1 MSTTNIDEQK
11 MQQIDSSD
19 TITQFMEKCNNNFSN
34 IFRYRSGPEGKQ
46 GVEGSQGVP
55 TKPKVP
61 IHVWIEGV
69 EYYSEK
75 KLNDGY
81 VINLKEDLDLTDI
94 KYQEGHLIMLKNG
107 HVYILKEDENSTL
120 KTLKPNYIMSLQS
133 YNQDD
138 VVDGRSAYIHIA
150 YAISTNPY
158 VGFITNEQLQESQK
172 QGNVGDDEGKYKYMG
187 IYSNYEE
194 KPDENPYVY
203 TWIRIVGDTGEKGDK
218 GDKGDTPTSTSVEVV
233 GYSLD
238 DLKLNSE
245 FWKSSISELGEL
257 KPGTPIYI
265 KNRYTWNDGTVT
277 YGKTVTMA
285 GTQGIKGET
294 GRVLFYLGSF
304 SDGTLT
310 GKSVKGYLNE
320 YRCDYYIDATG
331 QAWMRTGTSEIAD
344 GHMFGKYN
352 IEDNW
357 VPSDKVGFL
366 QAGAISADMINVETL
381 AANKAFIDEMVAN
394 KAFIN
399 NLVADEAVIK
409 KIQST
414 EISADYIKSGKI
426 SSDGEKSYFD
436 LDTGEFVLGNDNG
449 TALKYENGKLTIGG
463 VPSKD
468 DIEDILTGLVGD
480 IDIEI
485 GGRNLLKNSKFTNLA
500 NGETYDKSTYW
511 ICNKSQD
518 YAGQYT
524 LTVEDGHLKLSS
536 TFASLGE
543 NWDEKT
549 PRMGFYQTKENKSG
563 QEYVLSFDAYA
574 DTPVYIKAASGY
586 GSWNEKQRVQIST
599 TKERYSIKMIG
610 ANGNDTT
617 GNISGYN
624 IFFLRLDDKIQT
636 SIYFDNFKLEEGT
649 VATDWTPAPEDVDDA
664 IAAVDSKAQALEYLK
679 KALTYETDIAGGIV
693 ATTSIQLRDKVG
705 SDYVVNAG
713 ISGIENDNV
722 LLWGGGTYDEAVN
735 AASKNNDYHVE
746 KGNGGRQITSLL
758 KKDGQGKIG
767 IFKISDTQA
776 VVKTNQ
782 GEILIDASDD
792 NCGVYVRDNNNS
804 VKTAIVGG
812 EIEDYAPLDDEVIV
826 SKNANIK
833 SDTYNNGVFC
843 DGSSGT
849 CTTERSVTFNL
860 KQYIS
865 ISEPCYC
872 KVSVKVYG
880 RLTQGFY
887 NTEYKNS
894 SATIQF
900 TMDGE
905 ACRPLSNSIYQN
917 NLGYAQNG
925 VSPGQYY
932 MEISHPIQTTSE
944 PMATYNKDVIYLT
957 PNKDFEVKVN
967 VTTLNSG
974 AGWCLAKLTGDLT
987 FVIEVTRLWSYGYEP
1002 KTIIATDGIMT
1013 AYDNKN
1019 YFMIKNTSEGQ
1030 QIYAKGLNKTKGTPG
1045 SGELYISNTSNE
1057 GLLKTLKDAFI
1068 KISDVLNIAKYEGND
1083 AEAQTAATT
1092 AINNAISELDKISI
1106 IANS

>member
-1 MSTTNIDEQK
+1 MSTTKIDEQK
-11 MQQIDSSD
+11 MEQIFLSD

-34 IFRYRSGPEGKQ
+34 IFQYRSGPEGKQ
-46 GVEGSQGVP
+46 GVEGSQGAP

-120 KTLKPNYIMSLQS
+120 KTLKPNYIMALQS

-194 KPDENPYVY
+194 NPDENPYVY

-344 GHMFGKYN
+344 GHMFGKDN

-500 NGETYDKSTYW
+500 DRKTYDKNTYRIYYPDSTY
-511 ICNKSQD
+511 ID
-518 YAGQYT
+518 QYT
-524 LTVEDGHLKLSS
+524 LTVEDGHLKLTS
-536 TFASLGE
+536 TFASWGE
-543 NWDEKT
+543 NWDKKT
-549 PRMGFYQTKENKSG
+549 PRMGFYQTKTNKNG
-563 QEYVLSFDAYA
+563 GNYVLSFDAYA
-574 DTPVYIKAASGY
+574 DTDVWIKAETGHGDWEDSLKRKITTT
-586 GSWNEKQRVQIST
+586 KQRFNIN
-599 TKERYSIKMIG
+599 IIG
-610 ANGNDTT
+610 ANGDDPN
-617 GNISGYN
+617 YN

-679 KALTYETDIAGGIV
+679 EALANETDIAGGIV

-792 NCGVYVRDNNNS
+792 NCGVYVRDNNHS

-812 EIEDYAPLDDEVIV
+812 KIEDYAPLDDKVIV
-826 SKNANIK
+826 SKSVNIK
-833 SDTYNNGVFC
+833 SDDYNNDVFAQGAPAGV
-843 DGSSGT
+843 T
-849 CTTERSVTFNL
+849 CTSSIFVKFNL
-860 KQYIS
+860 KEHIKVDN
-865 ISEPCYC
+865 PCYC
-872 KVSVKVYG
+872 KISVKVYG
-880 RLTQGFY
+880 RLTQSFN
-887 NTEYKNS
+887 NTSIENINNFVS
-894 SATIQF
+894 MQF
-900 TMDGE
+900 TINGE
-905 ACRPLSNSIYQN
+905 AKSPLSDSIFQN
-917 NLGYAQNG
+917 NWGYAQNG
-925 VSPGQYY
+925 ISPGQYY
-932 MEISHPIQTTSE
+932 MEISRPIQTTSN
-944 PMATYNKDVIYLT
+944 PMATYSNNVIYWT
-957 PNKDFEVKVN
+957 PNKDFEVRVD
-967 VTTLNSG
+967 VTTLSSG
-974 AGWCLAKLTGDLT
+974 AGLCLAKLTGDLT
-987 FVIEVTRLWSYGYEP
+987 FVIEVTQLRSYGYEP

-1019 YFMIKNTSEGQ
+1019 YFMIKNTSKGQ

>member
-1 MSTTNIDEQK
+1 MSTTKIDEQK

-61 IHVWIEGV
+61 IHVWREGV
-69 EYYSEK
+69 EYIGESILDE
-75 KLNDGY
+75 GY
-81 VINLKEDLDLTDI
+81 VINDCKVDLTDI

-107 HVYILKEDENSTL
+107 HVYILEEYENS
-120 KTLKPNYIMSLQS
+120 TLKPNYIMALQS

-138 VVDGRSAYIHIA
+138 VIDGRSSYIHIA
-150 YAISTNPY
+150 YTNSTDDY
-158 VGFITNEQLQESQK
+158 YDFITNEELQK
-172 QGNVGDDEGKYKYMG
+172 QENVGNGEIKYKYMG
-187 IYSNYEE
+187 LYSNYEE
-194 KPDENPYVY
+194 KPDESPYVY
-203 TWIRIVGDTGEKGDK
+203 TWVRIVGDTGEKGDK
-218 GDKGDTPTSTSVEVV
+218 GDKGEKGDTPTSTSVEVV
-233 GYSLD
+233 GYSLE
-238 DLKLNSE
+238 DLDLDSKNWE
-245 FWKSSISELGEL
+245 KTISELGEL

-310 GKSVKGYLNE
+310 GQTVKGRLNQ

-344 GHMFGKYN
+344 GHMFGKDN

-366 QAGAISADMINVETL
+366 QAGAISADMINVKTL

-414 EISADYIKSGKI
+414 EISANKITTGKI
-426 SSDGEKSYFD
+426 SSTNNESYFD
-436 LDTGEFVLGNDNG
+436 LDNGTFALGN
-449 TALKYENGKLTIGG
+449 ALTYDGSGLSIKG
-463 VPSKD
+463 VPNED
-468 DIEDILTGLVGD
+468 RIEEILTGLVGD

-500 NGETYDKSTYW
+500 DGKNYDKNTYW
-511 ICNKSQD
+511 IYCPDSKYID
-518 YAGQYT
+518 QYT
-524 LTVEDGHLKLSS
+524 LTVEDGHLKLTS
-536 TFASLGE
+536 TFASWDE
-543 NWDEKT
+543 NWDKKS
-549 PRMGFYQTKENKSG
+549 PRMGFYQTKTNKNG
-563 QEYVLSFDAYA
+563 GNYVLSFDAYA
-574 DTPVYIKAASGY
+574 DTDVWIKAETGNGDWEDSLKRKITTT
-586 GSWNEKQRVQIST
+586 KQRFNIN
-599 TKERYSIKMIG
+599 IIG
-610 ANGNDTT
+610 ANGNDPNYKT
-617 GNISGYN
+617 
-624 IFFLRLDDKIQT
+624 FFLILDEDIQT

-679 KALTYETDIAGGIV
+679 EALTYETDITGGIV

-792 NCGVYVRDNNNS
+792 NCGVYVRDNNHS

-812 EIEDYAPLDDEVIV
+812 KIEDYAPLEDEVIV
-826 SKNANIK
+826 SKNVNIK
-833 SDTYNNGVFC
+833 SDTYNHGVFAE
-843 DGSSGT
+843 GSSGT
-849 CTTERSVTFNL
+849 CTTSRSVTFNL
-860 KQYIS
+860 KQHIS
-865 ISEPCYC
+865 VSEPCYC

-894 SATIQF
+894 STTIQF
-900 TMDGE
+900 TMNGE
-905 ACRPLSNSIYQN
+905 AKSPLSDSIYQN

-925 VSPGQYY
+925 ISPGQYY
-932 MEISHPIQTTSE
+932 MEISRPIQSAIN
-944 PMATYNKDVIYLT
+944 PMATYNNNVMYLT
-957 PNKDFEVKVN
+957 PNKDFEVRVDVN
-967 VTTLNSG
+967 TLSSG
-974 AGWCLAKLTGDLT
+974 DGWCLAKFTGDLT

-1002 KTIIATDGIMT
+1002 KTIIATDGMMT

-1019 YFMIKNTSEGQ
+1019 YFMIKNTSKGQ

>member
-1 MSTTNIDEQK
+1 MSTKNIDEQK
-11 MQQIDSSD
+11 MQQISSSD

-34 IFRYRSGPEGKQ
+34 IFLHRSGPEGKQ

-61 IHVWIEGV
+61 IHVWREGV
-69 EYYSEK
+69 EYYSETP
-75 KLNDGY
+75 LNDGY
-81 VINLKEDLDLTDI
+81 VINDWKENLTDI

-107 HVYILKEDENSTL
+107 HVYILEEDGNS
-120 KTLKPNYIMSLQS
+120 TLKPNYIMALQS

-138 VVDGRSAYIHIA
+138 VIDGRTSYIHIA
-150 YAISTNPY
+150 YTNSTDDY
-158 VGFITNEQLQESQK
+158 YDFITNEELQK
-172 QGNVGDDEGKYKYMG
+172 QENVGNGEIKYKYMG
-187 IYSNYEE
+187 LYSNYEE
-194 KPDENPYVY
+194 ESSPYPETY
-203 TWIRIVGDTGEKGDK
+203 TWVRIVGDTGEKGDK

-238 DLKLNSE
+238 DLGLDSKNWE
-245 FWKSSISELGEL
+245 KTISDLGEL

-265 KNRYTWNDGTVT
+265 LNKYTWDDGTVT

-304 SDGTLT
+304 KDGTLT
-310 GKSVKGYLNE
+310 GQTVKGRLNQ
-320 YRCDYYIDATG
+320 YRCDYYIDINDI
-331 QAWMRTGTSEIAD
+331 AWMRTGTPDDETSLE
-344 GHMFGKYN
+344 GREGSRFGNSNGDYKNY
-352 IEDNW
+352 W
-357 VPSDKVGFL
+357 TQSDKVGFL

-394 KAFIN
+394 KAFIGEI
-399 NLVADEAVIK
+399 VADTAFIE

-414 EISADYIKSGKI
+414 EISADKISSGKI
-426 SSDGEKSYFD
+426 SSDDGKSYFD
-436 LDTGEFVLGNDNG
+436 LDNGTFALGN
-449 TALKYENGKLTIGG
+449 ALTYDGSGLSIKG
-463 VPSKD
+463 VPD
-468 DIEDILTGLVGD
+468 EDRIEEILTGLVGD

-500 NGETYDKSTYW
+500 NGNTCDENTYW
-511 ICNKSQD
+511 IFYPDSTYID
-518 YAGQYT
+518 QYT
-524 LTVEDGHLKLSS
+524 LTVEDGHLKLTS
-536 TFASLGE
+536 TFASWGE
-543 NWDEKT
+543 NWDKKT
-549 PRMGFYQTKENKSG
+549 PRMGFYQTKTNKNG
-563 QEYVLSFDAYA
+563 GNYVLSFDAYA
-574 DTPVYIKAASGY
+574 DTDVWIKAETGHGDWEDSLKRKITTT
-586 GSWNEKQRVQIST
+586 KQRFNIN
-599 TKERYSIKMIG
+599 IIG
-610 ANGNDTT
+610 ANGDNP
-617 GNISGYN
+617 NYN

-679 KALTYETDIAGGIV
+679 EALTYETDITGGIV

-713 ISGIENDNV
+713 ISGMEDDNV

-792 NCGVYVRDNNNS
+792 NCGVYVRDNNHS

-812 EIEDYAPLDDEVIV
+812 EIEDYAPLDDKVIV
-826 SKNANIK
+826 SESVNIK
-833 SDTYNNGVFC
+833 SDDYKNDVFAQ
-843 DGSSGT
+843 GAPVT
-849 CTTERSVTFNL
+849 CTSSIFVKFNL
-860 KQYIS
+860 KEHIKVDN
-865 ISEPCYC
+865 PCYC
-872 KVSVKVYG
+872 KISVKVYG
-880 RLTQGFY
+880 RLTQSFN
-887 NTEYKNS
+887 NTSIENINNFVS
-894 SATIQF
+894 MQF
-900 TMDGE
+900 TINGE
-905 ACRPLSNSIYQN
+905 AKSPLSDSIFQN
-917 NLGYAQNG
+917 NWGYAQNG
-925 VSPGQYY
+925 ISPGQYY
-932 MEISHPIQTTSE
+932 MEISRPIQTTSN
-944 PMATYNKDVIYLT
+944 PMATYSNNVIYWT
-957 PNKDFEVKVN
+957 PNKDFEVRVD
-967 VTTLNSG
+967 VTTLSSG
-974 AGWCLAKLTGDLT
+974 AGLCLAKLTGDLT
-987 FVIEVTRLWSYGYEP
+987 FVIEVTQLRSYGYEP

-1019 YFMIKNTSEGQ
+1019 YFMIKNTSKGQ